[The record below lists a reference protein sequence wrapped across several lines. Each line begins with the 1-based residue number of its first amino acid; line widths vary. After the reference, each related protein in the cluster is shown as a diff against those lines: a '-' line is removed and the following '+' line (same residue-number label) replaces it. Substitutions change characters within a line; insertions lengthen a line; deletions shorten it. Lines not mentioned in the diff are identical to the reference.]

1 MNVQMGVAD
10 NCDAMKMMCA
20 VCPGFMRDTIQCHG
34 SCITDPGETY
44 GQVIFYDGGMLAG
57 MGPGFDAGYYGK
69 KEPNCTVIREIN
81 NDLYK
86 QRLEALL
93 TKE

>member
-44 GQVIFYDGGMLAG
+44 GQVIFSQYSHTYDLTSGDYVYNDVLVSDVDRKGFFIEYLARIEG
-57 MGPGFDAGYYGK
+57 
-69 KEPNCTVIREIN
+69 
-81 NDLYK
+81 
-86 QRLEALL
+86 
-93 TKE
+93 